1 MNGFKVHNIK
11 RIIITAVFLL
21 GIVAFISTRPSAQ
34 NRALAAVPEYSGA
47 ASVTLNNN
55 QPEFTDEEITT
66 ASYEQYGSLDSY
78 GRCTTAIACIGTDL
92 MPTEERG
99 SIGMIKPTGWNQ
111 NKYPGIVDSEPPYL
125 YNRCHL
131 IGYQLTGENAN
142 ECNLVT
148 GTRYMNVDG
157 MLTYENE
164 VASYIKNTGNHVMY
178 RVTPIFE
185 GSNLL
190 CSGVQMEA
198 YSVEDSGKGV
208 SFNVYCY
215 NVQPGVII
223 DYADGSNSA
232 DPNYTESI
240 ASETNT
246 QQTEA
251 DATNSNNSLTSEL
264 DSTNNGITSSTD
276 VANGT
281 SAQSNSN
288 TALAGAAAATIA
300 AESQNSATTGSTTVG
315 TTTSSEAST
324 VTEEISESAESPACN
339 YVANKNTKKFHYP
352 SCSSV
357 SDMKESNKLY
367 YEGTRD
373 ELINQGYEP
382 CKRCNP

>member
-1 MNGFKVHNIK
+1 MNGSRISNIN

-21 GIVAFISTRPSAQ
+21 GLIAFISTRPSAQ
-34 NRALAAVPEYSGA
+34 NKALAAVPEYSGA
-47 ASVTLNNN
+47 ASVALNNN
-55 QPEFTDEEITT
+55 QPEFTDDEITT
-66 ASYEQYGSLDSY
+66 ASYEKYGALDSY

-142 ECNLVT
+142 ELNLVT

-157 MLTYENE
+157 MLPYENE

-223 DYADGSNSA
+223 DYTDGSNSG
-232 DPNYTESI
+232 DPSYTGST
-240 ASETNT
+240 S
-246 QQTEA
+246 TEA
-251 DATNSNNSLTSEL
+251 TIQQSGTDITDNNSATS
-264 DSTNNGITSSTD
+264 GTD
-276 VANGT
+276 TANGT

-315 TTTSSEAST
+315 TTTSSEAFT
-324 VTEEISESAESPACN
+324 VTEETSETAESPACN

-373 ELINQGYEP
+373 ELISQGYVP

>member
-1 MNGFKVHNIK
+1 MNGFRIRNIN
-11 RIIITAVFLL
+11 RIIITAAFLL
-21 GIVAFISTRPSAQ
+21 GLIAFISTRPSAQ

-55 QPEFTDEEITT
+55 QPEFTDDEITT
-66 ASYEQYGSLDSY
+66 ASYEQYGALDSY

-92 MPTEERG
+92 MPSEERS

-157 MLTYENE
+157 MLPYENE

-223 DYADGSNSA
+223 DYTDGSNSG
-232 DPNYTESI
+232 DPSYTGST
-240 ASETNT
+240 S
-246 QQTEA
+246 TEA
-251 DATNSNNSLTSEL
+251 TIQQSGTDITDNNSATS
-264 DSTNNGITSSTD
+264 GTD
-276 VANGT
+276 TANGT

-300 AESQNSATTGSTTVG
+300 AGTQNSATTGSTTVG
-315 TTTSSEAST
+315 TTTSSEAFT

-357 SDMKESNKLY
+357 GDMKESNKLY

-373 ELINQGYEP
+373 ELISQGYVP

>member
-1 MNGFKVHNIK
+1 MNGFKLHNIK
-11 RIIITAVFLL
+11 RIIITAMFLL
-21 GIVAFISTRPSAQ
+21 GLIAFISTRPNAQ
-34 NRALAAVPEYSGA
+34 NKALAAVPEYSGA

-55 QPEFTDEEITT
+55 QPEFTDDEITT
-66 ASYEQYGSLDSY
+66 ASYEQYGALDSY

-157 MLTYENE
+157 MLPYENE

-208 SFNVYCY
+208 SFNIYCY

-223 DYADGSNSA
+223 DYTDGSNSA
-232 DPNYTESI
+232 DPNYTESTVSGSTVSDSI
-240 ASETNT
+240 AS
-246 QQTEA
+246 
-251 DATNSNNSLTSEL
+251 NSRA
-264 DSTNNGITSSTD
+264 
-276 VANGT
+276 VAGVV
-281 SAQSNSN
+281 
-288 TALAGAAAATIA
+288 AATIA
-300 AESQNSATTGSTTVG
+300 PESDNSET
-315 TTTSSEAST
+315 
-324 VTEEISESAESPACN
+324 AESPACN
-339 YVANKNTKKFHYP
+339 YIANKNTKRFHYP

-357 SDMKESNKLY
+357 GDMKESNKLF

-373 ELINQGYEP
+373 ELISQGYEP